1 MLSHWYTY
9 ILNDD
14 MWCKHKII
22 DCFRLV
28 ALMKPCQIT
37 TKHKDTV
44 ASKNGAYISKKQA
57 DNQALKTRRVI
68 IPNASFY
75 DKWIAFI

>member
-1 MLSHWYTY
+1 
-9 ILNDD
+9 
-14 MWCKHKII
+14 
-22 DCFRLV
+22 
-28 ALMKPCQIT
+28 MKLCQIT

-57 DNQALKTRRVI
+57 DNQELKTRRAI

-75 DKWIAFI
+75 DKWITFI

>member
-1 MLSHWYTY
+1 
-9 ILNDD
+9 
-14 MWCKHKII
+14 MWCKHQII

-28 ALMKPCQIT
+28 ALMKQCQIT

-57 DNQALKTRRVI
+57 DNQALMIRRAI

-75 DKWIAFI
+75 DKWIPFI

>member
-1 MLSHWYTY
+1 MR
-9 ILNDD
+9 
-14 MWCKHKII
+14 CKHQTI

-44 ASKNGAYISKKQA
+44 ASKNCAYISKKQA
-57 DNQALKTRRVI
+57 DNQELKTRRVI

-75 DKWIAFI
+75 DK

>member
-1 MLSHWYTY
+1 M
-9 ILNDD
+9 
-14 MWCKHKII
+14 
-22 DCFRLV
+22 RQ
-28 ALMKPCQIT
+28 CQIT

-57 DNQALKTRRVI
+57 DNQALMIRRAI

-75 DKWIAFI
+75 DKWIAFV